1 MIEVKLE
8 GTKVTCFSGH
18 QLVHDRWLKV
28 HTLPMAAGRVSK
40 DQVNCVSFNWSN
52 FQQGNVVGRF
62 LCTHDAG
69 RGISGVVER
78 RIVAMEELWTGNWD
92 VGGWSMLRREKD

>member
-1 MIEVKLE
+1 MVGGPYLAN
-8 GTKVTCFSGH
+8 GSC
-18 QLVHDRWLKV
+18 R
-28 HTLPMAAGRVSK
+28 ASK
-40 DQVNCVSFNWSN
+40 DQVNCFSIDCSN
-52 FQQGNVVGRF
+52 FQLGYAVGRF

-92 VGGWSMLRREKD
+92 VGGRSMLGGEKRLIA